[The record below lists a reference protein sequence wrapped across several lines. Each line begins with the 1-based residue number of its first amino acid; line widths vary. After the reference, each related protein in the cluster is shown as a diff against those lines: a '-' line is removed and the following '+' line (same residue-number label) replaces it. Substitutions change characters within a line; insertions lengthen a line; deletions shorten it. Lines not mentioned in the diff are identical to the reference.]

1 MANRPIFLPG
11 FEGVSFVETRSIEF
25 VWFPGMAR
33 SQKQKSIRSL
43 YDAAS
48 AELGITKILEISS
61 KSGTEL
67 GVQLSAFNLTFVT
80 PDGATASIE
89 SLFQGSKVFQHGGPY
104 SDLYGKPPRD
114 AKKDSRLKASGELIH
129 FQYGGK
135 KWELEPKTAF
145 YDWLFI
151 SGLVLYPALASQ
163 VLDYEG
169 FTDIEF
175 NPKKSINCQAASA
188 ALYCALASR
197 ALLEQSLSTP
207 EQFLETHQLQK
218 NTSESSQVS
227 LFAAT

>member
-1 MANRPIFLPG
+1 MANRPVFFPE
-11 FEGVSFVETRSIEF
+11 FEGNSFVKTRSIEF

-43 YDAAS
+43 HDAAS

-61 KSGTEL
+61 KSETQL

-80 PDGATASIE
+80 PDGATSSIE

-104 SDLYGKPPRD
+104 TDLYGTPPRD
-114 AKKDSRLKASGELIH
+114 ARKDSRLKASGELIH
-129 FQYGGK
+129 FQYGQRI
-135 KWELEPKTAF
+135 WELEPRTAF

-188 ALYCALASR
+188 ALYCSLVTR
-197 ALLEQSLSTP
+197 GLLEQSLSTP

-227 LFAAT
+227 LFTST